1 MVHISIYDSDM
12 SCISAD
18 ICSTYQNWCLYQYV
32 SDLSYLSFPYGD
44 VDYQSLWESEML
56 FSVIVHSWDYK
67 KLVNLQWKI
76 SNFHLKETV

>member
-12 SCISAD
+12 SSISAD
-18 ICSTYQNWCLYQYV
+18 ICSDLSELVSYQYV

-44 VDYQSLWESEML
+44 VDYQSLYESEML

-67 KLVNLQWKI
+67 KLVNLQWKF
-76 SNFHLKETV
+76 SNFYLKETV

>member
-44 VDYQSLWESEML
+44 VDYQSL
-56 FSVIVHSWDYK
+56 
-67 KLVNLQWKI
+67 
-76 SNFHLKETV
+76 